1 MGVMDHA
8 LAGAMHGPLRF
19 PEARRFLIS
28 GTLKSGENA
37 SVSLDVD
44 GKVTGLGR
52 MKNVGEKYLQ
62 RNSDQGRH
70 KGGNLPGRG
79 AGGRRADHSRVAGT
93 AAAGKHAVLV
103 AAPAVAG
110 RPGRTATM
118 AGGQA
123 GTGPM
128 TMGAA
133 RRLDTGRGQ
142 IAQGQEKNRAD
153 NDGPD
158 KAMKGGGPF
167 HKYILARYGRKGKN
181 FPGKPVSMGI

>member
-1 MGVMDHA
+1 MGVMGHA
-8 LAGAMHGPLRF
+8 LAGAMHGAFMPF
-19 PEARRFLIS
+19 GATSSLIS
-28 GTLKSGENA
+28 VVLTTGETA
-37 SVSLDVD
+37 AVSLDVD

-62 RNSDQGRH
+62 RNSDQGRQ

-79 AGGRRADHSRVAGT
+79 AGGRRADHGRVAGT

-128 TMGAA
+128 TMRAA

-142 IAQGQEKNRAD
+142 IAQGQKRTA
-153 NDGPD
+153 PIMT
-158 KAMKGGGPF
+158 AQ
-167 HKYILARYGRKGKN
+167 IRR
-181 FPGKPVSMGI
+181 

>member
-1 MGVMDHA
+1 MQSFPPGNPGHEDS
-8 LAGAMHGPLRF
+8 L

-28 GTLKSGENA
+28 GTLKSGA
-37 SVSLDVD
+37 KATVSLDVD
-44 GKVTGLGR
+44 GKVTRLGG
-52 MKNVGEKYLQ
+52 MKNVGGKYLQ
-62 RNSDQGRH
+62 RNRDQGRH
-70 KGGNLPGRG
+70 TGGNLPDRG
-79 AGGRRADHSRVAGT
+79 AGGRRADHGRVAGT
-93 AAAGKHAVLV
+93 AAAGKHTVLV
-103 AAPAVAG
+103 AGPAVAG

-123 GTGPM
+123 GAGPM
-128 TMGAA
+128 TMGTA

-167 HKYILARYGRKGKN
+167 HKFILARYERKGKDS
-181 FPGKPVSMGI
+181 PGKPVSW